1 VFWDGTSVPATDPG
15 APTFMIRSPRAVAH
29 LLRAPGELGLGRAY
43 AEGLIDTD
51 DIDGA
56 LRLVDTFEP
65 PPIPPAQIARLVLG
79 LIRATGLTPPP
90 RRPSTELRLRGER
103 HTLVRDRQ
111 AVRHHYNAG
120 NDFFKLFLDDTMTY
134 SCAYWRTGAT
144 TLEDAQAA
152 KRELV
157 CTKLGLRHDERL
169 LDVGCG
175 WGSMAIHAAA
185 EHGARVLGIS
195 LSEPQVEEARKRAQA
210 AGLADRVEFRV
221 ADYRELGSER
231 FDAISSIGM
240 VEHVG
245 EERID
250 LYARTLFDLLGS
262 GGRLLNHGIAKLADF
277 DTKDEGPFSE
287 RFVFPD
293 GVPLPLSRIIQALER
308 TGFATT
314 HVEGIADDYAK
325 TLTHW
330 IERYE
335 SRYDEAVAVA
345 GEERARVWRLYL
357 RAARQG
363 FTTGWASVYQVLA
376 HRP

>member
-1 VFWDGTSVPATDPG
+1 V
-15 APTFMIRSPRAVAH
+15 
-29 LLRAPGELGLGRAY
+29 LRAPGELGLGRAY
-43 AEGLIDTD
+43 AQGLIDTD

-56 LRLVDTFEP
+56 LMLVDSFEP
-65 PPIPPAQIARLVLG
+65 PSLAPAQIARLVLA
-79 LIRATGLTPPP
+79 LIRATGLTLPP
-90 RRPSTELRLRGER
+90 RRPVTELRLRGER
-103 HTLVRDRQ
+103 HTISRDRR
-111 AVRHHYNAG
+111 AVRHHYDAG
-120 NDFFKLFLDDTMTY
+120 NEFFKLFLDDSMTY

-144 TLEDAQAA
+144 TLDEAQDA

-157 CTKLGLRHDERL
+157 CRKLGLVAGERL

-175 WGSMAIHAAA
+175 WGSMAIHAATL
-185 EHGARVLGIS
+185 HGTRVLGIS
-195 LSEPQVEEARKRAQA
+195 LSEPQVEEARRRADA
-210 AGLADRVEFRV
+210 AGVSDRVEFRV

-245 EERID
+245 AERID
-250 LYARTLFDLLGS
+250 LYARTLFELLDP

-277 DTKDEGPFSE
+277 ETADEGPFSE

-293 GVPLPLSRIIQALER
+293 GVPLPLSRVVRSLELA
-308 TGFATT
+308 GFATT
-314 HVEGIADDYAK
+314 HVEGIADDYAQ

-335 SRYDEAVAVA
+335 SRYDDAVRIA
-345 GEERARVWRLYL
+345 GDERARVWRLYL

-376 HRP
+376 HRPEAR